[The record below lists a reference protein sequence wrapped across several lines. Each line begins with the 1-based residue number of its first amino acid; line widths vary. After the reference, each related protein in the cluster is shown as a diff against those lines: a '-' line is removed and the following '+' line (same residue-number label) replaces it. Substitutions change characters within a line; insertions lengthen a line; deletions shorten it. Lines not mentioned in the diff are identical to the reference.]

1 MNKANVAAER
11 NTLITLSGISKVY
24 RKGQDDVR
32 ALDGIDLAIPEKGM
46 VAIVGASGSG
56 KSSLLHILGAMD
68 KPSEGQIAVVGQS
81 LVALSESGLTS
92 FRRETIGFVFQS
104 FNLIP
109 NLSALENVMLPMEF
123 NDVPSAERQTRAQEL
138 LSRVGLGTRL
148 HHKPRELS
156 GGEQQRVAIARALA
170 NNPPLILADEP
181 TGNLDSKTGHMIYS
195 LLKEIALE
203 RTVIVVTHAE
213 DLSRLADRVLR
224 IRDGKLESDSDQSAV
239 AGNNHHTNE
248 RHVNHA

>member
-1 MNKANVAAER
+1 MNSANAAPMHDQ
-11 NTLITLSGISKVY
+11 LIMLTRITKTY
-24 RKGQDDVR
+24 KKGRDTVH
-32 ALDGIDLAIPEKGM
+32 ALDGIDLSIPEKGM
-46 VAIVGASGSG
+46 IAIVGPSGSG
-56 KSSLLHILGAMD
+56 KSSLLHIMGAMD
-68 KPSEGQIAVVGQS
+68 KPTTGEIIVTGRPLQ
-81 LVALSESGLTS
+81 ALSDAGLTA
-92 FRRETIGFVFQS
+92 FRRQTIGFVFQS

-123 NDVPSAERQTRAQEL
+123 NDVPSAERQARAKGL
-138 LSRVGLGTRL
+138 LERIGLENRL

-170 NNPPLILADEP
+170 NDPPLILADEP
-181 TGNLDSKTGHMIYS
+181 TGNLDSKTGHMIYA

-224 IRDGKLESDSDQSAV
+224 IRDGKLESDSDQLAV
-239 AGNNHHTNE
+239 AGSNHHTNE
-248 RHVNHA
+248 RHVNHV